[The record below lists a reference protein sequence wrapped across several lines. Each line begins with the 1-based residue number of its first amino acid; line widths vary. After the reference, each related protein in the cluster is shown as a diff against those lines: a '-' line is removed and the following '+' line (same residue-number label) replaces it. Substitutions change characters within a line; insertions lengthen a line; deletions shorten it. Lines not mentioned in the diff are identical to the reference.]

1 MKWLPFLIL
10 SIWSFNAFCQDAKKI
25 VAFEAA
31 IKKAKTDA
39 EKVNALGALAEYYQL
54 YKVDKLADSLLDQQI
69 SVAEFSRD
77 KDLLF
82 QALFN
87 PTIVAIGSWTT
98 KQTFDHAITLLQKSL
113 QYAQS
118 QNKRDF
124 AAIANIRLATIYRK
138 RGKYDEAQKQITLAY
153 SSMGDNKT
161 DSVTLLLHL
170 ESGDI
175 FAAIGDA
182 LPAFENYSTA
192 LDISY
197 TIDNK
202 RLRSE
207 THHHMAELYRSL
219 NDNDAAKN
227 QLLKSVELNEENKNS
242 TGLIMDYIDLAR
254 LTDER
259 EYIEKAAE
267 LADKIDSD
275 KYRLYAKRLMLSWYM
290 VKGGNGKT
298 TRAYLDGNPDLTQFF
313 KNQGLENYY
322 WTLGHIYRYASQYDS
337 SLFCFK
343 CAEAELEK
351 SYDDYTKLQIY
362 KSLGETYLTNRDTQN
377 AKIYFEKGYELAK
390 NKNLASFLPA
400 ITDTLSFIFAS
411 QGNYAKAY
419 ELSLESTVYKKEFFE
434 KSSKD
439 KLALIDLKNS
449 EKEKEDKQSRRHN
462 LQYIA
467 ITLAIGVI
475 FLSLLLLGMFP
486 ITQFTIKIFG
496 FISFVSLFEF
506 FVLLIDKFLHD
517 ITHGEPIKIWLCKV
531 VIIAMMVPFQHFLEH
546 KMVHYLASRKL
557 LVLRKN
563 LVLSALHKRKPTTT
577 GDEDTTTF
585 EEKDNEPTKI

>member
-1 MKWLPFLIL
+1 MKWLLFLIL
-10 SIWSFNAFCQDAKKI
+10 TICSFNALCQDPKKI
-25 VAFEAA
+25 AVYEAA
-31 IKKAKTDA
+31 IRKAQTDA
-39 EKVNALGALAEYYQL
+39 EKVNALGILAEYYQL
-54 YKVDKLADSLLDQQI
+54 YKLDKLADSLLDQQI
-69 SVAEFSRD
+69 FVAEFSRD

-87 PTIVAIGSWTT
+87 PTIVAIGSWTP
-98 KQTFDHAITLLQKSL
+98 KQTFDHAIVLLQKSL

-118 QNKRDF
+118 QNKSDF
-124 AAIANIRLATIYRK
+124 AALANIRLAGIYRK

-153 SSMGDNKT
+153 SSMGARKT
-161 DSVTLLLHL
+161 DSLTLLLHL

-175 FAAIGDA
+175 YSAIGDA

-219 NDNDAAKN
+219 NDLAAGKN
-227 QLLKSVELNEENKNS
+227 QLLKSLELNEEESNRP
-242 TGLIMDYIDLAR
+242 GLIMDYIDLAR
-254 LTDER
+254 LTDEK
-259 EYIEKAAE
+259 EYIEKAGALAE
-267 LADKIDSD
+267 IIGSE
-275 KYRLYAKRLMLSWYM
+275 KYKLYAKRLMFSWYM
-290 VKGGNGKT
+290 VKGGNGKI
-298 TRAYLDGNPDLTQFF
+298 TRSYLDENKDLTQFF

-322 WTLGHIYRYASQYDS
+322 WTLGHIYRYSNQFDS

-351 SYDDYTKLQIY
+351 SYDDFTKLQIY
-362 KSLGETYLTNRDTQN
+362 KSLAETYLTNRDTPN
-377 AKIYFEKGYELAK
+377 AKIYYEKGYELAK
-390 NKNLASFLPA
+390 DKNFTSSLPA

-411 QGNYAKAY
+411 EGNYAKAY
-419 ELSLESTVYKKEFFE
+419 ALGLESKAYKKEFYE

-449 EKEKEDKQSRRHN
+449 ERDKIEKDSRRHN

-467 ITLAIGVI
+467 ITLAIGII
-475 FLSLLLLGMFP
+475 FLLFLLLGMFP
-486 ITQFTIKIFG
+486 ITHFTIKIFG

-517 ITHGEPIKIWLCKV
+517 IAHGEPMKIWLCKV

-546 KMVHYLASRKL
+546 KMVQYLASRKL

-563 LVLSALHKRKPTTT
+563 LVLNAFHKKKPTVPTNNSPIEN
-577 GDEDTTTF
+577 DKEDNST
-585 EEKDNEPTKI
+585 EI